1 MFLQLEYH
9 RTKKRQMEARGE
21 NTSDYYMRVSEHVKR
36 LEAEIS
42 DYDGKGLLDYDTV
55 ECMELPKYIYDAI
68 YGMKTK
74 TVIKWLGSPVD
85 KKRLSARHLGHLNST
100 LAHLAVFTKNSGLLS
115 ILLQYGQMSTH

>member
-1 MFLQLEYH
+1 
-9 RTKKRQMEARGE
+9 MEARGE

-74 TVIKWLGSPVD
+74 RVIKWLGSPVD
-85 KKRLSARHLGHLNST
+85 KKKLSTRHPDHVNAT
-100 LAHLAVFTKNSGLLS
+100 LVHLAVATSNSD
-115 ILLQYGQMSTH
+115 